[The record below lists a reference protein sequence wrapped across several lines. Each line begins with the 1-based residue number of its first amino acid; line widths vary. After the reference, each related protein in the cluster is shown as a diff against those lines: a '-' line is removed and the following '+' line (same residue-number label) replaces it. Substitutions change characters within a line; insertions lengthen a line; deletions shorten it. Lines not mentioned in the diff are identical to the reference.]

1 MAAAV
6 NNRSDLDATAN
17 IKRARSLRAICLV
30 SRNRKQIDLLADHIN
45 WNLSDGLSSIG
56 MQDHST
62 LAAEFAYFR
71 DRLQHSDL
79 VVCSHDRD
87 QDGRVIYGLA
97 KLVQI
102 NEPVL
107 PHRQVG

>member
-1 MAAAV
+1 MTAAV

-30 SRNRKQIDLLADHIN
+30 SRNRTQIDIFADHIN
-45 WNLSDGLSSIG
+45 WNLSDSLSSIG
-56 MQDHST
+56 MVDHSA
-62 LAAEFAYFR
+62 LAAEFSYFR
-71 DRLQHSDL
+71 DRLQHSGL
-79 VVCSHDRD
+79 IICSHDRD
-87 QDGRVIYGLA
+87 QDGGVIYRLA

-102 NEPVL
+102 NEPAL